1 MCAGAHHLPSRLD
14 APAAGSPAA
23 EAWWFRLRISCALVP
38 MRETGALLGVF
49 LLSAVLASCTRERAL
64 PSFDPAAALLDI
76 ARSACAAPRSTLQGY
91 VADRRRH
98 TRQYDSIRTA
108 HSDLDT
114 TLSHLDSDLAGY
126 VRTGLVLDDSA
137 IVEVL
142 ATQDQ
147 PAKYGLVSMQP
158 LAEGA
163 PFSHVGWI
171 DLFFGPMDV
180 DSATPWGRRHPGEH
194 LFFALQIF
202 LVSESSRWVVEVPHY
217 YGSWLSP
224 RNTAARQLIQTIEGG
239 KSCQTVGPVLV
250 HKTWRADGDG
260 IESNEPR

>member
-1 MCAGAHHLPSRLD
+1 
-14 APAAGSPAA
+14 
-23 EAWWFRLRISCALVP
+23 
-38 MRETGALLGVF
+38 MRETRSLVGVF
-49 LLSAVLASCTRERAL
+49 LLSAVLACRTRERGG

-76 ARSACAAPRSTLQGY
+76 ARSSCTAPRSTLKGY

-98 TRQYDSIRTA
+98 ARQYDSIRTA
-108 HSDLDT
+108 HFDLDT
-114 TLSHLDSDLAGY
+114 TLSRLDSDLADY

-137 IVEVL
+137 IVEAL
-142 ATQDQ
+142 ARQNQ
-147 PAKYGLVSMQP
+147 PARYGLVSMQP
-158 LAEGA
+158 LAEGS

-171 DLFFGPMDV
+171 SLFFGPVDV

-194 LFFALQIF
+194 LFFALELF

-224 RNTAARQLIQTIEGG
+224 RNTAARELIQTIEGG

-250 HKTWRADGDG
+250 HKT
-260 IESNEPR
+260 

>member
-1 MCAGAHHLPSRLD
+1 MRWRAGRPQ
-14 APAAGSPAA
+14 
-23 EAWWFRLRISCALVP
+23 AWSFRLRISCALVP
-38 MRETGALLGVF
+38 MRETGVLFGVL
-49 LLSAVLASCTRERAL
+49 LLSAVSAGCTRERPR

-76 ARSACAAPRSTLQGY
+76 ARSSCAAPRSTLKQY

-137 IVEVL
+137 IVEAL
-142 ATQDQ
+142 ATQNQ
-147 PAKYGLVSMQP
+147 PARYGLVSMQP
-158 LAEGA
+158 LAQGS

-171 DLFFGPMDV
+171 SLFFGPVDV

-194 LFFALQIF
+194 LFFALEIF

-224 RNTAARQLIQTIEGG
+224 RNTAARELIQTIEGG

-250 HKTWRADGDG
+250 HKT
-260 IESNEPR
+260 